1 MQMPARQCTSEHKF
15 APAVHLCTFANAKAA
30 SFRKAARSNLIAARP
45 PNGGVGIGGAAMAM
59 REILAIVFAVAGTVC
74 WLLPGEAG
82 GLLSYALPVSAHESA
97 IIGSLF
103 FAAAAIL
110 WFIRRPSDDKG
121 P

>member
-1 MQMPARQCTSEHKF
+1 
-15 APAVHLCTFANAKAA
+15 
-30 SFRKAARSNLIAARP
+30 
-45 PNGGVGIGGAAMAM
+45 MAM

-82 GLLSYALPVSAHESA
+82 GLLSYAVSAHESA